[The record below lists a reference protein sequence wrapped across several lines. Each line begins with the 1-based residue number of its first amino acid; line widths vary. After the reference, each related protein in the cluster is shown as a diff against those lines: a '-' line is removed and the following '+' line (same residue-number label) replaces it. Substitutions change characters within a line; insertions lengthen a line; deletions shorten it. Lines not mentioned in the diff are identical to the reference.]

1 VAPGLLSN
9 RDYLSVRA
17 DIATHLLQRTSLI
30 MSEHNSDAFSLT
42 NARVPLFQWISVV
55 GMIVSIAFALSSRL
69 TANDRTAVDLSKL
82 QNDVTEMRK
91 QMALREDVSDLTKQM
106 RDLEIEVAKLS
117 DRLERK

>member
-1 VAPGLLSN
+1 
-9 RDYLSVRA
+9 
-17 DIATHLLQRTSLI
+17 
-30 MSEHNSDAFSLT
+30 MSEHHTPEAFNIA

-55 GMIVSIAFALSSRL
+55 GMIVSIVFALSSRL
-69 TANDRTAVDLSKL
+69 TMSDRTAVDLAKL

-106 RDLEIEVAKLS
+106 RDLEIQVAKLS

>member
-1 VAPGLLSN
+1 
-9 RDYLSVRA
+9 
-17 DIATHLLQRTSLI
+17 
-30 MSEHNSDAFSLT
+30 
-42 NARVPLFQWISVV
+42 
-55 GMIVSIAFALSSRL
+55 MIVSIAFALSSRL